1 MYRLD
6 HGKNM
11 SRKELIRI
19 IGALEG
25 LSRVYTV
32 LLYAGRG
39 VEANLVRSLIDQ
51 YILRLGVEADKVRLK
66 EHIEMELPSEPLT
79 LNDMVSFLKS
89 VSVKERNSSM
99 NVRSSDT
106 HFNRG

>member
-1 MYRLD
+1 
-6 HGKNM
+6 M

-79 LNDMVSFLKS
+79 LNDMVNFLKS
-89 VSVKERNSSM
+89 VKER
-99 NVRSSDT
+99 RK
-106 HFNRG
+106 